1 MCSSRRSF
9 WREEEAQEPRK
20 DPIWEAFDRERH
32 AEPVQPIADADRER
46 SERDAERDR
55 ERVPAGIGN

>member
-20 DPIWEAFDRERH
+20 DPTWEAFDRERH
-32 AEPVQPIADADRER
+32 AEPVQPIADRER
-46 SERDAERDR
+46 SERDTERDQ